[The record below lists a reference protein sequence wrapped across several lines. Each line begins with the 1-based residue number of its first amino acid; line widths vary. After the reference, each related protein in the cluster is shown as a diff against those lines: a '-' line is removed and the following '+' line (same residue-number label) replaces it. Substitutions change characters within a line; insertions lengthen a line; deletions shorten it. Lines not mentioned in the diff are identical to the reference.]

1 MEKILVAYFS
11 ASGVTAKVAE
21 KIRRAFGADIYEI
34 RPEAAYTSADLDWR
48 DRNSRSSVEMQDT
61 SSRPALKDRDA
72 GVEKY
77 DKVFIG
83 FPIWWYR
90 EPSVIDTFLEAYDF
104 NGKTVIPFATSGS
117 SGMGQ
122 TAERIRSFIPGADV
136 KDGQRVRADISEA
149 EIRGIFG

>member
-77 DKVFIG
+77 DKVYVG

-122 TAERIRSFIPGADV
+122 TAERIRSLIPGADV

-149 EIRGIFG
+149 EIRDIFG